1 VAAHISNAVEGDSMI
16 VGKTLREQFEQLI
29 LKPLERLKPSLTQT
43 VVLVID
49 ALDECDR
56 DEDIRA
62 IIHLISLGRSLRS
75 VRLRAFLTS
84 RPELPVRLG
93 FKSIHGKYQDLVL
106 HEIPKPIISHDIA
119 AFLNYELARI
129 KEDYNNIT
137 PSELQLSEGWPGSQS
152 MDALVHMAV
161 PLFIFAATVCR
172 FIGDPAWS
180 DPAGQ
185 LAKILEYQERFPES
199 ELDKLDA
206 TYRPI
211 LDQLTVGSG
220 SAQNSLIEEFQMVVG
235 AIVLLAEPLSISS
248 LAGLLEISKSVISRR
263 LVTLHSVLSVPESI
277 YGPVRLFHLSF
288 RDFLV
293 DPAKRENS
301 PFWISEEATH
311 EKIAMRCLRLLS
323 SGSYLKEDICGLKI
337 SGAARVHVPVI
348 KIHAALPAHIR
359 YACSYWVY
367 HLEKSG
373 SNITDDHEAMEFFEK
388 YFLYWLEALSLLGKI
403 SGSISM
409 IRSLQ
414 KLVQVSTQ
422 VKQSFIRRLTI
433 VFTMYRQAVSRQTP
447 SCKMQSGSS

>member
-1 VAAHISNAVEGDSMI
+1 MI

-29 LKPLERLKPSLTQT
+29 LKSLESLKSTVTRT

-56 DEDIRA
+56 DDDVRV
-62 IIHLISLGRSLRS
+62 IIHLISLGRSLQS

-93 FKSIHGKYQDLVL
+93 FKSIYGKYQDLTL

-119 AFLNYELARI
+119 AFWNHELTRI

-137 PSELQLSEGWPGSQS
+137 PSELQLSEDWPRSQS
-152 MDALVHMAV
+152 VDILVQMAV
-161 PLFIFAATVCR
+161 PRFIFAATVCR
-172 FIGDPAWS
+172 FIGDRAWS

-185 LAKILEYQERFPES
+185 LAKILEYLERSPES

-211 LDQLTVGSG
+211 LDQLTVGSE
-220 SAQNSLIEEFQMVVG
+220 SAQNTLIEEFRMAVG

-248 LAGLLEISKSVISRR
+248 LAGLLEISKLVISRR
-263 LVTLHSVLSVPESI
+263 LVSLHSVLSVAESI
-277 YGPVRLFHLSF
+277 DALVRLLHLLF
-288 RDFLV
+288 QHFLV
-293 DPAKRENS
+293 DPVKRENS

-311 EKIAMRCLRLLS
+311 EMIGMRCLRLLS
-323 SGSYLKEDICGLKI
+323 SGDYLKEDICGLEI
-337 SGAARVHVPVI
+337 PGAARAHVPVAA
-348 KIHAALPAHIR
+348 IHSALPTHIR
-359 YACSYWVY
+359 YACLYWVY

-373 SNITDDHEAMEFFEK
+373 SETTDDREVMEFLGK
-388 YFLYWLEALSLLGKI
+388 YFLHCLEALSLLGKI
-403 SGSISM
+403 SESTSK

-414 KLVQVSTQ
+414 KLVQVSMQ
-422 VKQSFIRRLTI
+422 VKQAFIRRLTME
-433 VFTMYRQAVSRQTP
+433 FTTYRQAVSRQAP
-447 SCKMQSGSS
+447 SCQMQFSLS